1 MIPTCE
7 ISFSETIHAIPKI
20 LCGLES
26 RTGVLFRIEIRIIVA
41 THCSI
46 EILCETVHAARVEMA
61 GSRGQTSRRWFSK
74 TIHAIP
80 KILYALESRTG
91 ELFVIEIRIIVAT
104 DCSIEIL
111 CETVHATNTEFPAS
125 DGKLGDDCSRSI
137 FMRF

>member
-1 MIPTCE
+1 M
-7 ISFSETIHAIPKI
+7 
-20 LCGLES
+20 
-26 RTGVLFRIEIRIIVA
+26 
-41 THCSI
+41 
-46 EILCETVHAARVEMA
+46 HAARVEMA
-61 GSRGQTSRRWFSK
+61 GSRGQTSKRWFSK

-80 KILYALESRTG
+80 KILCALESRTG

>member
-61 GSRGQTSRRWFSK
+61 GSREQTSRRWFSK

-80 KILYALESRTG
+80 KMLCALESRTG

-104 DCSIEIL
+104 DCIIEIL
-111 CETVHATNTEFPAS
+111 YETMHATNTEFPAS
-125 DGKLGDDCSRSI
+125 DGKLGDGCSRSI
-137 FMRF
+137 SMRF